1 MYILVGSSIRY
12 VYSCPVQRFEH
23 SSCSI
28 PSTKIQNIALD
39 VIQYN
44 SFSYNAAYVA
54 LNNNEILE
62 SNSRPIYG
70 CKTYF
75 KIHVSN

>member
-1 MYILVGSSIRY
+1 MYTVALSKGLSTQVA
-12 VYSCPVQRFEH
+12 
-23 SSCSI
+23 
-28 PSTKIQNIALD
+28 PSHRQKIQNIALD